1 MKKLLLVLALLL
13 SLNIYADN
21 PPAVA
26 TQMNNARFE
35 VIQNPNVRKYT
46 FYLDKVEGK
55 VYQLVQSYGGRTKWE
70 EMTVYPKDTQT
81 YTEPT
86 YQIYI
91 SGLMTSDTFL
101 INTKTGRTWMLV
113 QGRDDE
119 ILWEEFY

>member
-1 MKKLLLVLALLL
+1 MKRLLLILALFL
-13 SLNIYADN
+13 SLNIYADD

-35 VIQNPNVRKYT
+35 VIQNPKVRKYT
-46 FYLDKVEGK
+46 FFLDKVEGK
-55 VYQLVQSYGGRTKWE
+55 VYQMVQSYGGRTKWQ
-70 EMTVYPKDTQT
+70 EMEVYPKDTQT
-81 YTEPT
+81 YTEST

-113 QGRDDE
+113 KGKDDE

>member
-1 MKKLLLVLALLL
+1 
-13 SLNIYADN
+13 
-21 PPAVA
+21 
-26 TQMNNARFE
+26 MNNARFE
-35 VIQNPNVRKYT
+35 VIQNPKVRKYT

>member
-13 SLNIYADN
+13 SLNIYADD

-26 TQMNNARFE
+26 TQMNNALFE
-35 VIQNPNVRKYT
+35 VIQNPKVRKYT

-55 VYQLVQSYGGRTKWE
+55 VYQLVQGYGGRTKWE